1 MRKAVFVF
9 FLSLGVIGGLLS
21 ALDSDWGLRIV
32 MMAVGALFGGAVGA
46 GLANIGRRHGLVPLQ
61 SEEEANP
68 IPGMGTSGRDLA
80 ANYWRD
86 KGRLPFTKMRNTQPD
101 EHMFNPENIGR

>member
-9 FLSLGVIGGLLS
+9 FLSLGAGVGLLS
-21 ALDSDWGLRIV
+21 ALDGDWGLRIV

-46 GLANIGRRHGLVPLQ
+46 GLANLGRRRGLVPLQ
-61 SEEEANP
+61 SDDEANP
-68 IPGMGTSGRDLA
+68 IPGMGTSSRDLA

-86 KGRLPFTKMRNTQPD
+86 KGRLPFTKMQNVNPD
-101 EHMFNPENIGR
+101 EHMFDPENIGR

>member
-1 MRKAVFVF
+1 MRKAVFIF
-9 FLSLGVIGGLLS
+9 FLTLGVSIGLLS
-21 ALDSDWGLRIV
+21 ALDGDWGLRLV

-46 GLANIGRRHGLVPLQ
+46 GLANLGRRHGLGPLL

-68 IPGMGTSGRDLA
+68 IPGMGTSSRDLA

-86 KGRLPFTKMRNTQPD
+86 KGRLPFTKMRNIQPD
-101 EHMFNPENIGR
+101 EHMFDPEKIGR